1 MNKRILGLWNFGDD
15 SFHKK
20 IDSQAA
26 KALVKSAIRKGI
38 TTFDSAFSYKEADS
52 ILASALKELKL
63 KQEDVEVISKVMPVP
78 TLEKKVDISLK
89 RLNRDYIDIL
99 LLHWPS
105 DAKSIYSSLKALE
118 RLKAAAK
125 AKTIGVS
132 NFPFT
137 LLRKACDDF
146 QIEFHERPLSLI
158 WTKDWNEEKTL
169 NLKTLAYAP
178 LGMGLLSG
186 KYKAKEE
193 LKDNRGNLYVW
204 SSKHFKELLAYL
216 DSLDH
221 SSAEVALSW
230 VYSKKPY
237 GIIQGASTA
246 KDLELNA
253 FMLPNAAIAKLDEF
267 AALISSSSA
276 SDNIFSH
283 NYVRV

>member
-1 MNKRILGLWNFGDD
+1 
-15 SFHKK
+15 
-20 IDSQAA
+20 
-26 KALVKSAIRKGI
+26 
-38 TTFDSAFSYKEADS
+38 
-52 ILASALKELKL
+52 
-63 KQEDVEVISKVMPVP
+63 
-78 TLEKKVDISLK
+78 
-89 RLNRDYIDIL
+89 
-99 LLHWPS
+99 
-105 DAKSIYSSLKALE
+105 
-118 RLKAAAK
+118 
-125 AKTIGVS
+125 
-132 NFPFT
+132 
-137 LLRKACDDF
+137 
-146 QIEFHERPLSLI
+146 
-158 WTKDWNEEKTL
+158 
-169 NLKTLAYAP
+169 
-178 LGMGLLSG
+178 MGLLSG